1 MQLSFLVYQ
10 PIFAQSVDELRRL
23 DELDVACLKAR
34 EAKLSVVQRQ
44 KIEECVNEAP
54 EARSDKKSRKEC
66 EAYWKDYGWT
76 RRYGLAPPGG
86 PFTDVPECIRA
97 FEARQQYG
105 TLGVISGRA
114 LPLCWCRRAA
124 GPGLF
129 LPEPGPRHNT
139 TL

>member
-1 MQLSFLVYQ
+1 MYEMSNAYRILLIALGMQLSFLVYQ
-10 PIFAQSVDELRRL
+10 PVFAQSVDELRRL

-34 EAKLSVVQRQ
+34 EAKLSVVRRQ

-86 PFTDVPECIRA
+86 PFNDVPECIRA
-97 FEARQQYG
+97 FEARQQYW
-105 TLGVISGRA
+105 TR
-114 LPLCWCRRAA
+114 
-124 GPGLF
+124 
-129 LPEPGPRHNT
+129 
-139 TL
+139 

>member
-1 MQLSFLVYQ
+1 MYEMSNAYRILLIALGMQLSFLVYR

-97 FEARQQYG
+97 FEARQEYW
-105 TLGVISGRA
+105 TR
-114 LPLCWCRRAA
+114 
-124 GPGLF
+124 
-129 LPEPGPRHNT
+129 
-139 TL
+139 